1 MIATGIDYN
10 GASKILKQS
19 KGHVKTAIVMIKAN
33 VSAVEAKKRLKKAN
47 GFVRQAIDYK
57 P

>member
-1 MIATGIDYN
+1 
-10 GASKILKQS
+10 
-19 KGHVKTAIVMIKAN
+19 MIKAN
-33 VSAVEAKKRLKKAN
+33 VSVVDAKKRLKKAN